1 MNAGMRNAA
10 RHCPAR
16 MITNVRAL
24 DGSIHCSKNSFLPFD
39 IDSAVQHMSTLN
51 IMQCAP
57 TLKTIADAGFLN

>member
-1 MNAGMRNAA
+1 MNAGMRNTA
-10 RHCPAR
+10 RHCPAG

-24 DGSIHCSKNSFLPFD
+24 DGSIHCSKNCFLPFD